1 MKRKLS
7 LTEQI
12 FPRRSAGIYDF
23 YKIKYMGNE
32 YPTYDIFRSV
42 FKWKDLSDHEKK
54 YYIDKGYLNFAAEI
68 DDNMELVEPEP
79 VDMVEAEA
87 KANFSFTNIPPVDLY
102 PDRTRYTK
110 LGKAVA
116 SQKLKNSH
124 LRFGLPNID
133 HLVGA
138 IARLNRDYE
147 ESFPPEDLGPYEEYV
162 DTYPPLNNNIDNGRG
177 WN

>member
-12 FPRRSAGIYDF
+12 FPRHDF
-23 YKIKYMGNE
+23 EKINYMGNE
-32 YPTYDIFRSV
+32 YTKNDINFSV
-42 FKWKDLSDHEKK
+42 SKWIHLSDHEKK

-68 DDNMELVEPEP
+68 DDNMELVIPEP

-87 KANFSFTNIPPVDLY
+87 KAHFSFTNIPPVDLY
-102 PDRTRYTK
+102 PDRTLYTK
-110 LGKAVA
+110 IGKAVA

-124 LRFGLPNID
+124 VRFGLRNMD

-138 IARLNRDYE
+138 IARANQDFYLYE
-147 ESFPPEDLGPYEEYV
+147 EDFPPEDLGPNEEYV
-162 DTYPPLNNNIDNGRG
+162 DTYPPLNNNIE
-177 WN
+177 